1 MDLVFIAAIALF
13 SVLIWGMASACAKL
27 GERP

>member
-1 MDLVFIAAIALF
+1 MDIVFIAAIGLF

-27 GERP
+27 GERK